1 MAGASDWRAVPSLL
15 CLRGELVV
23 VGKSPDGDSIRFR
36 PRQPELIRGLV
47 NGDRARPSSDGTF
60 QLRLDGI
67 DTPETHYNGL
77 AQPLGAAAR
86 DELLAWVGFSDLRW
100 AGGEVSASTPASIPA
115 AILTGLVDV
124 NGRPVAFLA
133 VGGGLP
139 DDGVQAEVE
148 LSATANAALLR
159 SGAAYGTF
167 YASTAPEL
175 RDAMRGLAREAR
187 TAGLGVWPDDASR
200 GFTLSSQASIG
211 PEGSLILPK
220 LFRRC
225 TDYLRSRNS
234 RETLSEWMGRM
245 GDQQDDEVSVGGAAP
260 VRFRTLISQA
270 GDKIALDADPLDLVF
285 DEK

>member
-1 MAGASDWRAVPSLL
+1 
-15 CLRGELVV
+15 VV

-36 PRQPELIRGLV
+36 PRQPQLVRGLV

-77 AQPLGAAAR
+77 AQPLGTQAR
-86 DELLAWVGFSDLRW
+86 DELLAWVGFTDVRW

-124 NGRPVAFLA
+124 NGRPVAFLL
-133 VGGGLP
+133 VGDELP
-139 DDGVQAEVE
+139 DDGVQAEVD
-148 LSATANAALLR
+148 LDATANAALLR

-175 RDAMRGLAREAR
+175 RDAMRTLAREAR
-187 TAGLGVWPDDASR
+187 SAALGVWPQDASR
-200 GFTLSSQASIG
+200 GFALGSQDSIG
-211 PEGSLILPK
+211 PDGSLVLPK

-225 TDYLRSRNS
+225 SDYLRSRRS
-234 RETLSEWMGRM
+234 RETLPEWMARM
-245 GDQQDDEVSVGGAAP
+245 GEQQDDEVAVGDAAP
-260 VRFRTLISQA
+260 VRFGTLITQN
-270 GDKIALDADPLDLVF
+270 GDRISLDADPLDLVF
-285 DEK
+285 SEK